1 MTPIPT
7 GQCAQAQR
15 ASVEA
20 TYRIAADMFIGFEKL
35 VQLNIRMAKTSL
47 EANQARWL
55 SALSGK
61 GLLAFFKTPTGAQP
75 FGEQVA
81 AYNRQI
87 FDILTGVQ
95 KSLAERMGAQCERQ
109 AREVQSDV
117 DEKSRSGPFG
127 SEAGNRSVEVND
139 QRDELLVQRS
149 IQDRVSGRRNDGVG
163 HGGRHGRDPSSTCD
177 VH

>member
-1 MTPIPT
+1 MTPVPT

-61 GLLAFFKTPTGAQP
+61 GLLAFFEAPAGAQP

-95 KSLAERMGAQCERQ
+95 KSLAERMGAQYERQ
-109 AREVQSDV
+109 AREVQADV
-117 DEKSRSGPFG
+117 DEKARSGTFG
-127 SEAGNRSVEVND
+127 SEVAVEA
-139 QRDELLVQRS
+139 LKS
-149 IQDRVSGRRNDGVG
+149 MISAT
-163 HGGRHGRDPSSTCD
+163 SSWYST
-177 VH
+177 